1 MEKNQ
6 KDKTIE
12 ELGYKINVEDET
24 FISYRGER
32 YLEFNLQDKKIWIGE
47 ELLTLEE
54 LKAIVKKCQ
63 ELNL

>member
-1 MEKNQ
+1 MENNQ
-6 KDKTIE
+6 KDKSIE

-24 FISYRGER
+24 FISYRGKR
-32 YLEFNLQDKKIWIGE
+32 DLEFNFEDKKVWIGE